1 MGVVTETNSSQ
12 GNGIAD
18 TSSNQRDGI
27 ADLSREGLMS
37 SSVEPLVVANVEFWS
52 ELVNPNK
59 WALCTNQEL
68 ESQIPSGTVW
78 KLKLTPSALDWEAN

>member
-1 MGVVTETNSSQ
+1 MCIVAETNSSQ
-12 GNGIAD
+12 GNGTVDA
-18 TSSNQRDGI
+18 SSNQRDGI
-27 ADLSREGLMS
+27 AHLSREGLMCS
-37 SSVEPLVVANVEFWS
+37 YVEPLVVATVEFWS

-68 ESQIPSGTVW
+68 ESQTPSGTVW